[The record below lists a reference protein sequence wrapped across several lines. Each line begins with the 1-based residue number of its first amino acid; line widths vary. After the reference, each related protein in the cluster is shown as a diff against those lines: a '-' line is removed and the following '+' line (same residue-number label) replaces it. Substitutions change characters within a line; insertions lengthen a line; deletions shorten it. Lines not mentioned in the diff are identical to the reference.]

1 MSAAKWAPEA
11 KPQSP
16 DEVRSAPRCP
26 EVVEAAKKR
35 GINSIVH
42 FTTIK
47 GLVGILAS
55 RELKCRRHLPDDE
68 LVRHVYEPNAADRR
82 LDEPWHDYVNLSVT
96 NINLRM
102 FNFSARQRGIDEW
115 VILKFGPKILRHR
128 GVVFCTTNNIY
139 PAAHRC
145 RGLRGFEQMFA
156 PTVPGWYGHPIARS
170 SRPPS
175 QTTDPQGEV
184 LYPFSL
190 SLRHLHTITAN
201 NEGAYEDAQDALSIY
216 PKEPTMNLEPE
227 ALR

>member
-1 MSAAKWAPEA
+1 MSTAEWAPEA
-11 KPQSP
+11 KPQLP
-16 DEVRSAPRCP
+16 DGVHGAPRCP

-55 RELKCRRHLPDDE
+55 GELKCRRHLPADE
-68 LVRHVYEPNAADRR
+68 LVRHVYEPNAADRS
-82 LDEPWHDYVNLSVT
+82 LDERWHDYVNLSVT

-102 FNFSARQRGIDEW
+102 FNFSVRQRGVEGW
-115 VILKFGPKILRHR
+115 VILEFGPKILRHR

-139 PAAHRC
+139 PAAHR
-145 RGLRGFEQMFA
+145 GKGVRGFEQMFA
-156 PTVPGWYGHPIARS
+156 PTVPGWYGRPISRGG
-170 SRPPS
+170 RPPS
-175 QTTDPQGEV
+175 QTTDPQAEV

-190 SLRHLHTITAN
+190 SLKHLHTITAN
-201 NEGAYEDAQDALSIY
+201 NEDAYEDALDALSIY

-227 ALR
+227 AFR